1 MTEVDCKHKKF
12 GGVFL
17 SVVPMTEVERGLEK
31 LGVSRTSTMPGPP
44 SPARRYPP
52 FPGRLALGPPFR
64 ALICAAASHD

>member
-44 SPARRYPP
+44 PAGSKVSPLSRPAGLGAP
-52 FPGRLALGPPFR
+52 FS
-64 ALICAAASHD
+64 LIDM